1 VLYTAL
7 AFGKP
12 LVLSDVGGFGEA
24 GAGRMVPPGDE
35 AALADALRELLRD
48 AGARSALADAAVHAA
63 AGPFSWD
70 AVAQRTLALYR
81 ELLDA

>member
-1 VLYTAL
+1 
-7 AFGKP
+7 
-12 LVLSDVGGFGEA
+12 
-24 GAGRMVPPGDE
+24 MVPPGDE

-48 AGARSALADAAVHAA
+48 AGARAALGDAAARAA